1 MSGESRRRRTALLVG
16 ATGLVGEEC
25 LRLLLADPEWVG
37 VTTFSR
43 RRILLSNP
51 KLVARMVD
59 FDRLG
64 QLSGFPRVSDVF
76 CCLGTTIARAGSQ
89 SEFYKVDFTYVT
101 ETARL
106 AAVSGARQIL
116 LVSAVGADPSSHIFY
131 SRVKGEV
138 EEAVKRLPYDGIH
151 IFRPSIL
158 SGHRAERRPGERLG
172 IGVASALSFAL
183 VGPLRKYRPVAAAD
197 VARAMVVIARQDI
210 RGAVVYGSER
220 IAGIAR
226 DSTP

>member
-1 MSGESRRRRTALLVG
+1 MSGESGRRRTALLVG
-16 ATGLVGEEC
+16 ATGLVGGHC

-37 VTTFSR
+37 VTTFAR
-43 RRILLSNP
+43 RRIAISNA

-101 ETARL
+101 EVARL
-106 AAVSGARQIL
+106 AAVSGARQIF
-116 LVSAVGADPSSHIFY
+116 LVSALGADPSSHVFY

-138 EEAVKRLPYDGIH
+138 EEAVRRLPFDGIH
-151 IFRPSIL
+151 VFRPSL
-158 SGHRAERRPGERLG
+158 LAGHRAERRPAERLG
-172 IGVASALSFAL
+172 LGLASALSFAL
-183 VGPLRKYRPVAAAD
+183 LGPLRKYRPVPAAD
-197 VARAMVVIARQDI
+197 VARAMVAVARQEI
-210 RGAVVYGSER
+210 RGAVVYDSER
-220 IAGIAR
+220 IAEIAR
-226 DSTP
+226 DSGP